1 LNPALPHESILHD
14 RGIVSALSRFRWD
27 FEILDLV
34 FDVVNKI
41 GGAGAVDNSMIE
53 GDRKPD
59 HFDGFIFGAVL
70 FLLS

>member
-1 LNPALPHESILHD
+1 
-14 RGIVSALSRFRWD
+14 
-27 FEILDLV
+27 
-34 FDVVNKI
+34 VNKI